1 MEVIIVLAVWAA
13 VWAAFCWLGWAMAET
28 RNRNK
33 GAWAAVCFLTGFVGV
48 IVLALIGTKQVSP
61 VRQVLSE

>member
-13 VWAAFCWLGWAMAET
+13 FGWAMAET

-33 GAWAAVCFLTGFVGV
+33 GAWAAVCFLTGFIGV

-61 VRQVLSE
+61 VRKVLSE

>member
-1 MEVIIVLAVWAA
+1 MEVIIVLAIWAA
-13 VWAAFCWLGWAMAET
+13 LALGWLGWAMAET

-33 GAWAAVCFLTGFVGV
+33 AAWAAVCFLTGFIGV
-48 IVLALIGTKQVSP
+48 IVLALVGTKQVSP

>member
-13 VWAAFCWLGWAMAET
+13 FGWLGWAMAET

-33 GAWAAVCFLTGFVGV
+33 GAWAAVCFLTGFIGV

-61 VRQVLSE
+61 VRKVLSE